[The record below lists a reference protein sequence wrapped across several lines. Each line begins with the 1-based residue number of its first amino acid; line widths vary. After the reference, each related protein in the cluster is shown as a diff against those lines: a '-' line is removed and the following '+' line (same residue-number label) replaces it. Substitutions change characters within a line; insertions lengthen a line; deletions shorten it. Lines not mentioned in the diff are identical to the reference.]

1 MKNLNEY
8 IFEKF
13 ELYGV
18 KNLEVVYDINIK
30 DPYIEFEIPENFS
43 EDDFQIYIQDMFFN
57 DLPGSDS
64 LSEKYFG
71 KNKKYLI
78 DSFFEYDKFEK
89 DNESK
94 SDNYIELDS
103 KLITNKDTS
112 TTNFVRIYGLR
123 YVLSFDT
130 FEYKCEDVNDTKKTL
145 INIFSQCELNK
156 INKFPLN
163 LTLNK
168 DKLSYI

>member
-18 KNLEVVYDINIK
+18 RNLEVVYDINIK
-30 DPYIEFEIPENFS
+30 DKFMEFEVPESFS

-71 KNKKYLI
+71 KNKKYLM

-89 DNESK
+89 DNKSK
-94 SDNYIELDS
+94 TDNYIKLDTQ
-103 KLITNKDTS
+103 LISNKDTS
-112 TTNFVRIYGLR
+112 TKDFVRIYGLR
-123 YVLSFDT
+123 YILSFDT
-130 FEYKCEDVNDTKKTL
+130 FEYKCEDVNDTKKIL
-145 INIFSQCELNK
+145 IDIFSQCELNK
-156 INKFPLN
+156 INDFPLN
-163 LTLNK
+163 LTLNE
-168 DKLSYI
+168 DKLKYI